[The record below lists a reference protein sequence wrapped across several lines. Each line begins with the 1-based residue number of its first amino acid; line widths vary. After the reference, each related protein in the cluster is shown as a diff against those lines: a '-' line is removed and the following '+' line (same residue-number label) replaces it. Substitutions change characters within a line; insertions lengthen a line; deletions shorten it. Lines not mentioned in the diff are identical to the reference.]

1 MSLKF
6 KIQEDLKSALKE
18 KREIDLS
25 VLRMLSA
32 AISNKEIDKRTR
44 AWKEKPELS
53 AEELYKESQLI
64 DEEITKIISSEIKKR
79 KEAVDLYKKGN
90 RMELAEKE
98 NKEIKILQSY
108 LPKQFSE
115 EEVKNIAKKVIEKT
129 EAKEIKDMGMVM
141 KELMPEVK
149 DKADNSLVSRIV
161 KELLE

>member
-1 MSLKF
+1 MPLKL
-6 KIQEDLKSALKE
+6 KIQDDLKSALKE

-32 AISNKEIDKRTR
+32 AIFNREIDKRTK

-53 AEELYKESQLI
+53 AEELNKESQLVE
-64 DEEITKIISSEIKKR
+64 EEITKIISSEIKKR

-90 RMELAEKE
+90 RAELAEKE

-108 LPKQFSE
+108 LPKQLSE
-115 EEVKNIAKKVIEKT
+115 EEVRNIAKRMIEKT
-129 EAKEIKDMGMVM
+129 GAKDIKSMGMVM
-141 KELMPEVK
+141 KEVMPEVK
-149 DKADNSLVSRIV
+149 DRADNSLVSRVV

>member
-1 MSLKF
+1 MPLKL
-6 KIQEDLKSALKE
+6 KIQDDLKSALKE

-32 AISNKEIDKRTR
+32 AIFNREIDKRTR

-53 AEELYKESQLI
+53 AEELNKESQLVE
-64 DEEITKIISSEIKKR
+64 EEITKIISSEIKKR

-90 RMELAEKE
+90 RAELAEKE

-108 LPKQFSE
+108 LPKQLSE
-115 EEVKNIAKKVIEKT
+115 EEVRNIAKRMIEKT
-129 EAKEIKDMGMVM
+129 GAKDIKSMGMVM
-141 KELMPEVK
+141 KEVMPEVK
-149 DKADNSLVSRIV
+149 DRADNSLVSRVV